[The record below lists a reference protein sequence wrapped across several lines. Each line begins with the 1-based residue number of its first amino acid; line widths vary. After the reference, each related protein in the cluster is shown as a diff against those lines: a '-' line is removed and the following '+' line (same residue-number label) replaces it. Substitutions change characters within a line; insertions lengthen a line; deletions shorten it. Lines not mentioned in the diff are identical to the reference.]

1 MRVRRRYVALA
12 LVGVAAV
19 TLSAQR
25 RSFFGQDFPVEGN
38 PSYDGRV
45 TFTRLRYPGYGG
57 LTNEGP
63 GWMHDYPTAERHL
76 TKILSEISFL
86 SPRLDSSNV
95 LDFGDS
101 TIMRYPVLYFSEPGY
116 WQPTDEEV
124 KNVHDYLV
132 KGGFMIIDDFR
143 VGHWYNL
150 QEQMRRVF
158 SDPKENK
165 QWLPVDINNPV
176 WDSFFRVDAEDL
188 QRPGIYGPPVQY
200 LGIFEDNDPTKRLMV
215 IADYNNDVGDA
226 WQWSDQGFLPIDL
239 TNEAYKLGVNYFMY
253 ALTH

>member
-1 MRVRRRYVALA
+1 MTMRVRRRFVAIA
-12 LVGVAAV
+12 LVGVTAL

-25 RSFFGQDFPVEGN
+25 RFLGGDFPVEGN
-38 PSYDGRV
+38 PSYDGRL

-86 SPRLDSSNV
+86 NPRTDSSNV
-95 LDFGDS
+95 FDFGDKE
-101 TIMRYPVLYFSEPGY
+101 IMNYPVLYFSEPGY
-116 WQPTDEEV
+116 WQPTDEDV
-124 KNVHDYLV
+124 KNVHDFLM

-143 VGHWYNL
+143 VQHWFNL
-150 QEQMRRVF
+150 QEQFKRVF
-158 SDPKENK
+158 EKENM
-165 QWLPVDINNPV
+165 QWLPVAPDNAV
-176 WDSFFRVDAEDL
+176 WDSFFRVDNEDL

-215 IADYNNDVGDA
+215 IANYNNDVGDA

-239 TNEAYKLGVNYFMY
+239 TNEAYKLGVNYIMY

>member
-1 MRVRRRYVALA
+1 MRIRRKALA
-12 LVGVAAV
+12 VVLAGAAV
-19 TLSAQR
+19 ATLSAQR
-25 RSFFGQDFPVEGN
+25 GRFFGGDFPVEPN
-38 PSYDGRV
+38 ASYDGRL

-86 SPRLDSSNV
+86 NPRQDSSNV
-95 LDFGDS
+95 LDFGNPE
-101 TIMRYPVLYFSEPGY
+101 IMRNPVLYFSEPGY
-116 WQPTDEEV
+116 WQPTDEDV
-124 KNVHDYLV
+124 KNVHDFLV

-143 VGHWYNL
+143 VFHWANL
-150 QEQMRRVF
+150 QEQMRRVL
-158 SDPKENK
+158 PEA
-165 QWLPVDINNPV
+165 QWQPVTIDNPV
-176 WDSFFRVDAEDL
+176 WDSFFRIDEEDL

-215 IADYNNDVGDA
+215 IANYNNDVGDA

-239 TNEAYKLGVNYFMY
+239 TNEAYKLGVNYIMY